1 MVATVW
7 TRLVSHSIL
16 EHILHNMHSC
26 ALCALCALTATLF
39 TRVHKSACFIL
50 MCISVHFVHGMNFV
64 H

>member
-7 TRLVSHSIL
+7 TRLVSHSIQ
-16 EHILHNMHSC
+16 EHIVHCVHSC
-26 ALCALCALTATLF
+26 ALCALCALTVTLF